1 MGRPT
6 NRFRTPYTTNFSR
19 FPRRRFIC
27 PAFQVQVAF
36 ELGAAG
42 GGLVAPQADRP
53 ALQLVDRFV
62 EQEGHQ
68 LADRHALLLCQV
80 LQALFQIHR
89 EVEIDPVGFALLSSL
104 ALLLLAGS
112 LVSRQACFI
121 LATLSLAKQRLN
133 GRVHAGQIRQ
143 NWSTLSCVVF
153 HSHSFTRSKTCR
165 YPPTRR
171 LPCS

>member
-1 MGRPT
+1 VGRPT
-6 NRFRTPYTTNFSR
+6 NRLRTPYTTNFSR
-19 FPRRRFIC
+19 FPRRFIC
-27 PAFQVQVAF
+27 PAFQVQVAL

-68 LADRHALLLCQV
+68 LADRHALLLCQM

-89 EVEIDPVGFALLSSL
+89 EVEIDPVGLALLSAL

-112 LVSRQACFI
+112 LGSRQACFI

-133 GRVHAGQIRQ
+133 GRVDAGQ
-143 NWSTLSCVVF
+143 F
-153 HSHSFTRSKTCR
+153 FKTG
-165 YPPTRR
+165 
-171 LPCS
+171 